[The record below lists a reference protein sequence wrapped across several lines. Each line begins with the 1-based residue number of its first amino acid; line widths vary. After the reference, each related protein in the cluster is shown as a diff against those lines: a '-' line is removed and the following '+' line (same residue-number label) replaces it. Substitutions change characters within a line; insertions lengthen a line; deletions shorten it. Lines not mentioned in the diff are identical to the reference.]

1 MQKKNELDKGSS
13 SEFNNRFKTIFS
25 IVLLLVLGIGIYLRW
40 ESLDATL
47 INVWITR
54 DIDRALALLE
64 GEFFSLAGPESG
76 TGGRLPGPFLY
87 ILLAL
92 PLLIDPSYESVFYF
106 NFVLNIGSI
115 IGFYFV
121 LKKHFGLYFGGIAAI
136 LVLINLLHIDA
147 VSYSINPS
155 FLFPFIVIFLWL
167 LFELCFKKN
176 TKVLPFLILTL
187 SLAIQIHYS
196 ISSFYLILLIT
207 ILILK
212 IKIPFRTIILSLL
225 TAGICFLPYAIYKQQ
240 TFIPV
245 GDGLKLKENFYLGD
259 ASSVLGFSKIIFAV
273 NSIHR
278 VSSYNDAKGSCWK
291 RTFYSKNI
299 SKLFYYLTLISFYFL
314 LIYLLLS
321 IKNGTFHRYKK
332 ETIIWVC
339 FYVPAIIYEILGVQL
354 CHYWYNNIFIFIQ
367 AILITYPLNLVIQRG
382 KTGVKIAFAA
392 GILAIVVFTI
402 VNSYKTIE
410 HTNRTLNSNFRDW
423 TYKNTLTFYREVL
436 SALNLSP
443 EDYFKRVYVDGDHVN
458 HNDERPPSS
467 KRMVYKAFK
476 SLTKKI
482 ELNNNKTCYYLTDFH
497 KLKLPFVYKLNR
509 LKALLSDN
517 SIDVKEHD
525 AKVLFK
531 NSQKKYNK
539 ISFFKNGI
547 KNSYIVFEYTP
558 LYSQPCYSNTFNPF
572 FVDSKTRQLLIS
584 SKSLDP
590 KKSEDII
597 VVKMDEEYDLKNQLK
612 SFESEYL
619 VYSRTIRSPFNLKL
633 SIQKSENDGKRN
645 ILKTEMLSNSYYPFS
660 DVLRKLSLKITV
672 DGKEPY
678 WFNIVPSNS
687 FLTQFSDG
695 GFNKEWWKV
704 FDIPEKLNL
713 TKNNF
718 KIELFWFGAEY
729 NRAKGFLPNKNG
741 SFALN

>member
-1 MQKKNELDKGSS
+1 MQKKNELDNGASP
-13 SEFNNRFKTIFS
+13 EFNNRFKTFFS
-25 IVLLLVLGIGIYLRW
+25 IVLLLVFGIGIYLRW
-40 ESLDATL
+40 QALDATQ
-47 INVWITR
+47 INLWVTR

-121 LKKHFGLYFGGIAAI
+121 LKKHFGLYFSGIATI

-155 FLFPFIVIFLWL
+155 FLFPFIVLFLWL

-176 TKVLPFLILTL
+176 TKVLPFIILTL
-187 SLAIQIHYS
+187 SLAIQTHYS
-196 ISSFYLILLIT
+196 ISSFYLILLAA
-207 ILILK
+207 ILIFK
-212 IKIPFRTIILSLL
+212 IKIPFKTIILSLL

-259 ASSVLGFSKIIFAV
+259 VSSALEFSKVIFAV

-278 VSSYNDAKGSCWK
+278 INSYNDSKSCWK
-291 RTFYSKNI
+291 RPFYYKSI
-299 SKLFYYLTLISFYFL
+299 SKLFYYLTLVSFYFL
-314 LIYLLLS
+314 LIYLFVN
-321 IKNGTFHRYKK
+321 IKNGSFHQYKK
-332 ETIIWVC
+332 ETVILVC
-339 FYVPAIIYEILGVQL
+339 FYVPSIIYEILGVQL
-354 CHYWYNNIFIFIQ
+354 CHYWYNNIFIYFQ
-367 AILITYPLNLVIQRG
+367 AILIAYPLNLIIQQG
-382 KTGVKIAFAA
+382 KTRIRVAFAA
-392 GILAIVVFTI
+392 SILAIVVFTI
-402 VNSYKTIE
+402 VNSYNTIE
-410 HTNRTLNSNFRDW
+410 HTNRTLNSNFRVW

-458 HNDERPPSS
+458 HKDERPPPS
-467 KRMVYKAFK
+467 KRMVYKVFK

-482 ELNNNKTCYYLTDFH
+482 EPNNKTCYYLTDFH
-497 KLKLPFVYKLNR
+497 KLKLPFVYKLSR
-509 LKALLSDN
+509 LKALLSDD
-517 SIDVKEHD
+517 SIDVKERD
-525 AKVLFK
+525 ANVLFK
-531 NSQKKYNK
+531 TPQKEYNK

-558 LYSQPCYSNTFNPF
+558 LHSQPCYSNTFNPF
-572 FVDSKTRQLLIS
+572 TVDSKTRQLLIS

-612 SFESEYL
+612 NFESEYL
-619 VYSRTIRSPFNLKL
+619 VYSRTIKSPFNLKL
-633 SIQKSENDGKRN
+633 SIKKSENDEKRN
-645 ILKTEMLSNSYYPFS
+645 ILKAVMLSNSIYPFS
-660 DVLRKLSLKITV
+660 DILRKLSLKITV
-672 DGKEPY
+672 DGKAPY

-729 NRAKGFLPNKNG
+729 SRNKGFLPYKNG
-741 SFALN
+741 SFSLN